1 MNIFEQIQPILEKA
15 FEGNF
20 DENLKRQVASKVLK
34 DYGYSYKKI
43 TEGLKQIGI
52 NTSAPTLTRDI
63 DKFEG
68 YLMHRNSF
76 GYQAGLYDKI
86 SEQLAQSLENPT
98 TQATH
103 EEIAMDNIPPHDNA
117 TAVPEEKEAFAS
129 PFADAP
135 VIDRTITKKSAAFDD
150 GEDEGVDSDDALLAG
165 KEEVPEDVPEVK
177 VADSFSYESAPASGT
192 VGAELPPAQVKFTS
206 DSLLDLL
213 TFYTPKA
220 LCFFTNINVRQVEN
234 EVLLGVMPE
243 THSIDD
249 KPKKTID
256 IVKERNEQSKGAYQE
271 VVNEYKPFLQKS
283 ILGVVS
289 ATKLNIKPEYMFIIH
304 FIGFAT
310 QMQNVVREVNKSNAE
325 LLEQLRK
332 EAKNN

>member
-1 MNIFEQIQPILEKA
+1 MNIFEQIQPILENS

-20 DENLKRQVASKVLK
+20 DQNLKRQVASKVLK
-34 DYGYSYKKI
+34 DNGYSYKKI
-43 TEGLKQIGI
+43 VEGLKQIGI
-52 NTSAPTLTRDI
+52 NTSAATLTRDI
-63 DKFEG
+63 DKFEA
-68 YLMHRNSF
+68 YLMHRTSF
-76 GYQAGLYDKI
+76 GYQVGLYDKI
-86 SEQLAQSLENPT
+86 SQQLSQSLENPI

-103 EEIAMDNIPPHDNA
+103 EEEIAMDNIPYNNA
-117 TAVPEEKEAFAS
+117 TVDYEEKEDFAS

-135 VIDRTITKKSAAFDD
+135 VIDRTITKKSSAFDD
-150 GEDEGVDSDDALLAG
+150 DDEVDNDDELLAG
-165 KEEVPEDVPEVK
+165 EENVPDDVPEVK
-177 VADSFSYESAPASGT
+177 VADSFSYENAPTSGT

-289 ATKLNIKPEYMFIIH
+289 STKLNIKPEYMFIIH

-332 EAKNN
+332 EAKSS